1 MNARTRITMTA
12 AAALLGAATTLFAQ
26 ERELEAQES
35 YSYVRTLDGRATLA
49 SQGSAPGE
57 EATVNQPL
65 LTGDRVAVARGA
77 RVEIALADR
86 NLVRVGGGSVLVL
99 TRVAFSGDRGER
111 STLLDLEDGELVL
124 TVTEDAL
131 GDALPEVRTPGGEVV
146 IHRPGT
152 YRIAT
157 APEGWTEVVVRE
169 GFAEVVTGRG
179 STLVREAESA
189 YVALSR
195 QGADIADAG
204 PFDSLERWGDELA
217 AGARQAELYV
227 EPELSYQAAPLAD
240 YGSWV
245 SVNSAW
251 YWQPRVAAG
260 WRPYWD
266 GRWGW
271 TPSGLTWISD
281 EPWGWM
287 PYHYGSWASMP
298 GYGWLWRPGR
308 LYSPAWVYWHWS
320 DDWVG
325 WCPTGYYT
333 NWYGPWGYGY
343 GSGYGYGYGF
353 RCGIYGW
360 AGGNWGFY
368 NDWNFAPNYCLRRR
382 DQRRHHR
389 RGGDLGRELGPH
401 VPRGLVTTETR
412 GLPRER
418 LGDRGFVRTELA
430 RRGKLRP
437 DADFADVTD
446 FVARKRDLPR
456 QVSDVIRS
464 EPGARVR
471 LAEVPEAADGRPR
484 AGDRGR
490 GDSNTNAD
498 ADTRGRR
505 GDGSSGDGD
514 GNGRVFTRPR
524 GDGDAGTTVTRPHE
538 SARRPAAAHRAA
550 RRRRGRRRRHGHP
563 SAHAAPSQWRHES
576 ARRPAAPH
584 RGAQRRGAAA
594 PGRRGRDRLERP
606 RPPVP
611 SPVGGDEPRQLL
623 PLRTRQPF
631 GLGGPPGLA
640 LARELERDLGAV
652 DALPLAVRQLRSP
665 GTAGRAGAT
674 RPGRHPLRRHG
685 RLRPRPAVAELRPA
699 QLGRRRLAA
708 GRAAHHRP
716 ELPASQRA
724 AVVRSPGCALDA
736 AQRRS
741 VGVAVAPP
749 LGRLFVPVR
758 LLGLGALA
766 RLVRGLPFG
775 GRRLARLLAR
785 LVARAELLAAPLGR
799 RLSAAAAGPHRP
811 VL

>member
-524 GDGDAGTTVTRPHE
+524 GDGDAGSTVTRP
-538 SARRPAAAHRAA
+538 RTLPPASGDTNPRVVPQQ
-550 RRRRGRRRRHGHP
+550 RTGPRGDGE
-563 SAHAAPSQWRHES
+563 AGG
-576 ARRPAAPH
+576 
-584 RGAQRRGAAA
+584 GATVT
-594 PGRRGRDRLERP
+594 RP
-606 RPPVP
+606 RTLPPASGDTNPRVVP
-611 SPVGGDEPRQLL
+611 QPR
-623 PLRTRQPF
+623 TE
-631 GLGGPPGLA
+631 
-640 LARELERDLGAV
+640 ARSD
-652 DALPLAVRQLRSP
+652 P
-665 GTAGRAGAT
+665 
-674 RPGRHPLRRHG
+674 G
-685 RLRPRPAVAELRPA
+685 RLRPGGAVEIDSSGRVRPFQASSGETNRGSFSRSAPDSRSGSADRQGWRSRESWSGISERSMRSPSQSGSYVPQARRAEPVQRVLGGIRSGGTGGSDRARPSPSYVPRSS
-699 QLGRRRLAA
+699 GD
-708 GRAAHHRP
+708 GVSRP
-716 ELPASQRA
+716 GAPRTTGPSYQRPSA
-724 AVVRSPGCALDA
+724 PPSSGAPGVRSTPRSGGASASPSRPPSGGSSSRSGSSTSAPSRGSSGGSRSGDGGSRGSSRGSSRGPSSSP
-736 AQRRS
+736 RRS
-741 VGVAVAPP
+741 
-749 LGRLFVPVR
+749 
-758 LLGLGALA
+758 
-766 RLVRGLPFG
+766 G
-775 GRRLARLLAR
+775 G
-785 LVARAELLAAPLGR
+785 G
-799 RLSAAAAGPHRP
+799 
-811 VL
+811 